1 MIYRIDAIAGFEGHL
16 AGVDRVRQRIGE
28 IEKKFGIGG
37 VQGQDFQAIL
47 NKELDKI
54 QGQLKNPTV
63 TKTEKAAKVVKAQQ
77 AEKVETNKEI
87 ETFGVDT
94 SDKSTKVNSEKT
106 NTSTS
111 SNVNR
116 SSSSNTLP
124 GEEALPSSI
133 NEAINPFAAAASR
146 SVKQQPERVDE
157 EFVETPTRETKRLS
171 FDSNMSTEDMIAA
184 AAEKYDVDPR
194 LVKAVAI
201 AESNMNQNDISDA
214 GAIGVM
220 QLMPETA
227 RGLGVDPYDEQQNIE
242 GGAKYLKQM
251 LDTFG
256 GNVKKAIAA
265 YNAGPGAVQKY
276 GGIPPYGETQHYV
289 GRVMDLYR

>member
-54 QGQLKNPTV
+54 QGQLQNPTA
-63 TKTEKAAKVVKAQQ
+63 TKTEKAAKIAKAQQ
-77 AEKVETNKEI
+77 TTKIDNTREI
-87 ETFGVDT
+87 ETFGIDT
-94 SDKSTKVNSEKT
+94 KDKSAKVNTE
-106 NTSTS
+106 NTS
-111 SNVNR
+111 SNANR
-116 SSSSNTLP
+116 SSSSSTFP
-124 GEEALPSSI
+124 GEEALPSPM

-146 SVKQQPERVDE
+146 ATREQPERVDE

-171 FDSNMSTEDMIAA
+171 FNPSMSTEEMINA

-214 GAIGVM
+214 GAVGVM

-227 RGLGVDPYDEQQNIE
+227 RGLGIDPYDEQQNIE

-256 GNVKKAIAA
+256 GNVRKAVAA

-289 GRVMDLYR
+289 GRVMDLYQ

>member
-1 MIYRIDAIAGFEGHL
+1 MVIYRIDAIAGFEGHL

-54 QGQLKNPTV
+54 QGQLKNQPV
-63 TKTEKAAKVVKAQQ
+63 TKTEKASKIVKAKQTAKVD
-77 AEKVETNKEI
+77 TSKEI
-87 ETFGVDT
+87 ETFGADT
-94 SDKSTKVNSEKT
+94 TNKSAKVNSE
-106 NTSTS
+106 NAS
-111 SNVNR
+111 SSATR
-116 SSSSNTLP
+116 SSSSRTFP
-124 GEEALPSSI
+124 GEDALPSSI
-133 NEAINPFAAAASR
+133 NEAINPFAASASR

-157 EFVETPTRETKRLS
+157 EFIETPTRETKRLS
-171 FDSNMSTEDMIAA
+171 FESNLSTEDMITA

-214 GAIGVM
+214 GAVGVM

-227 RGLGVDPYDEQQNIE
+227 KGLGIDPYDEQQNIE

-251 LDTFG
+251 LDTFS
-256 GNVKKAIAA
+256 GNVKKAVAA

>member
-37 VQGQDFQAIL
+37 LQGQDFQAVL
-47 NKELDKI
+47 NKELEKI
-54 QGQLKNPTV
+54 QGQLNPSTV
-63 TKTEKAAKVVKAQQ
+63 TQTSKTVKTQKAAKIDSA
-77 AEKVETNKEI
+77 KEV
-87 ETFGVDT
+87 ETFGADLA
-94 SDKSTKVNSEKT
+94 DKSTKIHTDKAD
-106 NTSTS
+106 TSTKS
-111 SNVNR
+111 AAR
-116 SSSSNTLP
+116 SSSSSTLP
-124 GEEALPSSI
+124 GEEALPSSV
-133 NEAINPFAAAASR
+133 NKAIDPFAAISSKPTER
-146 SVKQQPERVDE
+146 QPERIDE
-157 EFVETPTRETKRLS
+157 EEVETPTRETKRLS
-171 FDSNMSTEDMIAA
+171 FGSNISTEEMIEA
-184 AAEKYDVDPR
+184 AAEKYEVDPR
-194 LVKAVAI
+194 LVKAVAV
-201 AESNMNQNDISDA
+201 AESNMNQTDISDA

-227 RGLGVDPYDEQQNIE
+227 RGLGIDPYDEQQNIE

-256 GNVKKAIAA
+256 GNVRKAVAA